1 MTDTDLQLQYH
12 RWVWK
17 WRSPIIQK
25 IGEKKNVNTFL
36 MRSLASMV
44 RYGGRLSLHF
54 RILSMVFFLFSAV
67 NGGWGESHQGQGAF
81 TPG

>member
-25 IGEKKNVNTFL
+25 IGEKKCEYLFDEVP
-36 MRSLASMV
+36 SVDGQV
-44 RYGGRLSLHF
+44 RG
-54 RILSMVFFLFSAV
+54 
-67 NGGWGESHQGQGAF
+67 
-81 TPG
+81 